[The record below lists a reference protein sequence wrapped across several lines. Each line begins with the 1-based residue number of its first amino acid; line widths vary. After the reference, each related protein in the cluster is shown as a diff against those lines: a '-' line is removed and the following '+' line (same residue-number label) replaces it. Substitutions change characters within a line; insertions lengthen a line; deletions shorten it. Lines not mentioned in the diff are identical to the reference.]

1 MADERPAAAS
11 TFPVVV
17 ALEAID
23 AWMRE
28 PTAERRV
35 FLAQALEGIVR
46 AAGARGAFLR
56 FEATPLPG
64 FEGGFGTLR
73 NIIADSPPAA
83 IESYP
88 LTADAGRLPLGTI
101 WLDGGGPDAPFAV
114 RALELALDA
123 AWARAA
129 VRATADRLEA
139 LDAATRAIAG
149 VLDLDTVL
157 QLIADRVRELIGAQY
172 AALGVVD
179 ESGLIER
186 FITSGISQRERERIG
201 DPPRGRGLLGLII
214 REGRTFRIADI
225 AAHEDSS
232 GFPPNHPPMSS
243 FLGVPVTVS
252 RGSTGNLYLT
262 NKQGAEEFSADD
274 ERLVEMFALH
284 AGIAIE
290 TARLHAEVQHL
301 AIIGERDRIA
311 KDLHDGIIQAIYSVV
326 LSLDDVPEL
335 IESDRREASDRIDR
349 AIDRL
354 NLAIRNI
361 RHFILGLD
369 PEGVGGQGLVGG
381 LAALADE
388 IRLNSLIEVEL
399 EVAEP
404 GDVAAIDARVRSELL
419 QMAREA
425 LSNAA
430 RHARASQVTI
440 RLAVDDGMAILDVVD
455 DGRGFDVDQARES
468 GHFGLRNLAERA
480 AAADGTAEVESAV
493 GRGTRVLIKLPISIP
508 TGSEV

>member
-1 MADERPAAAS
+1 MPDERPSAAS

-28 PTAERRV
+28 PTAERRI

-56 FEATPLPG
+56 FEAAPLPG
-64 FEGGFGTLR
+64 FHGGFGTLR
-73 NIIADSPPAA
+73 NTPPDSQPAET
-83 IESYP
+83 ESYP
-88 LTADAGRLPLGTI
+88 LMADAGRVALGTV

-157 QLIADRVRELIGAQY
+157 QLIADRVRELVGSQY

-186 FITSGISQRERERIG
+186 FITSGISHQERERIG

-214 REGRTFRIADI
+214 RDGRAYRIADI
-225 AAHEDSS
+225 GAHEDSS
-232 GFPPNHPPMSS
+232 GFPPNHPPMRS

-262 NKQGAEEFSADD
+262 NKQGAEEFSSDD
-274 ERLVEMFALH
+274 QQLVEMFARH

-290 TARLHAEVQHL
+290 TARLHTEVQHL
-301 AIIGERDRIA
+301 AIVGERDRIA
-311 KDLHDGIIQAIYSVV
+311 KDLHDGIIQAIYAVV
-326 LSLDDVPEL
+326 LSLDDVPDL
-335 IESDRREASDRIDR
+335 IETDRPEAMDRIDR

-361 RHFILGLD
+361 RHFILDLD
-369 PEGVGGQGLVGG
+369 PEAAGGQGLVAG

-388 IRLNSLIEVEL
+388 VRLNSLIEVDL
-399 EVAEP
+399 EVADP
-404 GDVAAIDARVRSELL
+404 DDVGAIDARARAELL

-430 RHARASQVTI
+430 RHARASQVTV
-440 RLAVDDGMAILDVVD
+440 RLAADDGTAILEVVD
-455 DGRGFDVDQARES
+455 DGRGFDVEQARQS
-468 GHFGLRNLAERA
+468 GHYGLRNLVERA
-480 AAADGTAEVESAV
+480 DAAAGTAEVESAV
-493 GRGTRVLIKLPISIP
+493 GRGTRVLIKLPLKTPARSD
-508 TGSEV
+508 G